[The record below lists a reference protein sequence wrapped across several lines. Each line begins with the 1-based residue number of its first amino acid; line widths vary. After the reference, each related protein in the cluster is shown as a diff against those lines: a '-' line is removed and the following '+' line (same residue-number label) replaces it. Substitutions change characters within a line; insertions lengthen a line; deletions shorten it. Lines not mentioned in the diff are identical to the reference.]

1 MMSKAALSILPY
13 LTSDLP
19 GIGGVIKQRAED
31 FRVEEVPLR
40 GPSGKGK
47 YLWFRLTKR
56 GLPTPAAAKRVAKYM
71 GVSPEMGGFAVLKDS
86 LAVACQW
93 MSIGG
98 DPDPR
103 RLERFRD
110 KQVRVD
116 DIRPSSRPIE
126 VGDLAGNRF
135 IVRVR
140 QAAPTCAAKAKA
152 ILAVLERRGVPNYFG
167 PQRFGARGGNSRLGE
182 ALLRGD
188 VEEFLRVF
196 LGRPCEGDPPTSRKA
211 RTAFDRGD
219 LATAMSAWP
228 HHCTDPR
235 NALAALLKHRGREV
249 VVASIDA
256 RVRQLCAQ
264 AFQSDVFNSVVAARI
279 DSVDRVLA
287 GDLAE
292 DADSG
297 RALPV
302 TSANVQAVQARAE
315 AFRISPTGV
324 LPGRGARLAGG
335 EPGRIEKRVLAQRGV
350 GLEMFTGPEAL
361 RIAGARRT
369 LRFAPTDMSASAGRD
384 RHGPFVELAFT
395 APPGCYATVLL
406 EEVCKN
412 RQPYTREL
420 HGPGGH

>member
-1 MMSKAALSILPY
+1 MTHA
-13 LTSDLP
+13 LP

-40 GPSGKGK
+40 GPTGKGK

-71 GVSPEMGGFAVLKDS
+71 GVSPEMVGFAGLKDS
-86 LAVACQW
+86 LAVANQW
-93 MSIGG
+93 MSVGG

-103 RLERFRD
+103 RLAKFRD
-110 KQVRVD
+110 QQLSVD
-116 DIRPSSRPIE
+116 DIHPSSRPIQ

-140 QAAPTCAAKAKA
+140 KAQAGRPDQADA
-152 ILAVLERRGVPNYFG
+152 ILQMLARRGVPNYFG
-167 PQRFGARGGNSRLGE
+167 PQRFGARGDNSRLGE

-188 VEEFLRVF
+188 VDEFLRIF
-196 LGRPCEGDPPTSRKA
+196 LGRPCEGDPPNSRKA
-211 RTAFDRGD
+211 RTAFDRGN
-219 LATAMSAWP
+219 LAVAMNAWP

-235 NALAALLKHRGREV
+235 NALAALMKRRGGDAAA
-249 VVASIDA
+249 ASIDA

-287 GDLAE
+287 GDLVEEAE
-292 DADSG
+292 SG
-297 RALPV
+297 RIVPV
-302 TSANVQAVQARAE
+302 VRAEADQKRAE

-324 LPGRGARLAGG
+324 LPGRGACLAGG
-335 EPGRIEKRVLAQRGV
+335 EPGRIERRVLAERGV
-350 GLEMFTGPEAL
+350 PLEMFPAPKAVPITGS
-361 RIAGARRT
+361 RRV
-369 LRFAPTDMSASAGRD
+369 LRFRPTDMSADAGRD
-384 RHGPFVELAFT
+384 RWGPFIELTFT
-395 APPGCYATVLL
+395 APPGCYATVLV

-412 RQPYTREL
+412 RQPYTR
-420 HGPGGH
+420 